1 MSLNRI
7 IIDTDPGIDD
17 VLAILLA
24 LAAKPEELDVMMIS
38 ITYGNVEVDSCLKN
52 CVALFHVLEQE
63 LKWRQGRDQLE
74 GFDAMKKSKPIV
86 AVGADHPLEDEML
99 MADYF
104 HGVDGL
110 GGVHTSHPHLSPADT
125 WKTLFQPPPE
135 NATAEEIAEARL
147 LASPSPSFTA
157 SHVPAHKEMLRLLRE
172 NPKDTIT
179 IVCVGPLTNIA
190 LAAAEDTETFLRVKE
205 VVVMGGAIDVEGNI
219 TPVAEFNTYADAVA
233 TARVFALTGPN
244 PITTMPPVPLNK
256 STLPP
261 YPTNLSRKL
270 NLTLFPLDITTPH
283 QLMKSD
289 FQAKLKPLIKA
300 GSPLAEW
307 VSVFVHK
314 TYEKMNSLGRNAT
327 SNPGLELHDPLC
339 IWYML
344 TRSSPTWMTFPR
356 GPEDIRVETSGQWTR
371 GMHIVD
377 RRMRKKAGVEQVKSP
392 GAIDIRDPMESIA
405 SVVHINND
413 IGDVTAEEPG
423 DNGGWLSVHKG
434 NRVNRIVGT
443 PGEEAFG
450 PYLLERVFG

>member
-17 VLAILLA
+17 ALAILLA

-63 LKWRQGRDQLE
+63 LKWRKERGQLE

-104 HGVDGL
+104 HGIDGL

-261 YPTNLSRKL
+261 YPTNLSRQL

-283 QLMKSD
+283 QLMKLD
-289 FQAKLKPLIKA
+289 FQEKLKPLIKA

-413 IGDVTAEEPG
+413 TVDVTAEEPG